1 MALIRE
7 TNQQYYVGVQQ
18 FQGDAGGTAGQV
30 FTCTFNTD
38 LSLGSTTS
46 WDPTVNEYALNNFK
60 IYTSATGTAGT
71 WAEYILAY
79 TVQNTPVGSNV
90 NSLITITAAIPGNI
104 YVRVELKDPELYYN
118 YGGYSYVTLDDI
130 VNNFL
135 VGYVGEGKLIPS
147 VKRTDVMFHA
157 KRGLQEFSY
166 DTLKSV
172 KCQELT
178 IPDSL
183 SVVIPQDYVN
193 YVKCSWIDNLGVQ
206 HIIYPT
212 MLTTNPTDIPIQ
224 DNDGI
229 PAQDNFGANVDGDSI
244 TEQRWDDANM
254 RQISGLTGMMNT
266 SANSLWW
273 GRNYLGSRY
282 GLDPSLTQINGW
294 FTINEREHKFSF
306 SSNLK
311 GLIITL
317 EYISDGLAYDND
329 TRVPKMAEE
338 AMYMHIIYSIL
349 AGRSGVQEYV
359 VQRYKKDRRAA
370 LRNAKIRL
378 SNIKLDEIVRITRN
392 KSKWIK
398 H

>member
-71 WAEYILAY
+71 WAEYVLAY
-79 TVQNTPVGSNV
+79 TVQNTPVRSNV
-90 NSLITITAAIPGNI
+90 NSLITITAAIGANV

-118 YGGYSYVTLDDI
+118 YGGYSYITLDDI

-135 VGYVGEGKLIPS
+135 VAYVGEDKLIPS

-172 KCQELT
+172 KSQELT
-178 IPDSL
+178 IPPSL

-193 YVKCSWIDNLGVQ
+193 YVKVSRVDQNGVL
-206 HIIYPT
+206 HLIYPT
-212 MLTTNPTDIPIQ
+212 RLTTNPYESPIQDSDGIPIQ
-224 DNDGI
+224 DSIPQPDGTI
-229 PAQDNFGANVDGDSI
+229 LGNNIDGTNGSWTFQEGADNLFLLNNI
-244 TEQRWDDANM
+244 TGKKYKIN
-254 RQISGLTGMMNT
+254 LT
-266 SANSLWW
+266 
-273 GRNYLGSRY
+273 
-282 GLDPSLTQINGW
+282 
-294 FTINEREHKFSF
+294 
-306 SSNLK
+306 
-311 GLIITL
+311 
-317 EYISDGLAYDND
+317 
-329 TRVPKMAEE
+329 
-338 AMYMHIIYSIL
+338 
-349 AGRSGVQEYV
+349 
-359 VQRYKKDRRAA
+359 
-370 LRNAKIRL
+370 
-378 SNIKLDEIVRITRN
+378 EI
-392 KSKWIK
+392 
-398 H
+398 